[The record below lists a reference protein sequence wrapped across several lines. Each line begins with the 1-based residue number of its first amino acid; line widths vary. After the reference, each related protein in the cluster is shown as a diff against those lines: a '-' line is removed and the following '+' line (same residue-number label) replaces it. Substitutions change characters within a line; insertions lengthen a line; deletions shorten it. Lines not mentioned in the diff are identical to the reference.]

1 MSGTP
6 AGFDCVM
13 VEIHTTCIR
22 LPSSSQ
28 DPHSHILT
36 PRPPFQDAYT
46 HTQILTPR
54 PPFQD
59 AYTHSQILTPRP
71 PFQDAYTHT
80 QVLTPSAFI
89 ACTETWGYGSE
100 GYAEY
105 YTVQAKINEG
115 GGQKDSAVSAALN

>member
-1 MSGTP
+1 MSGIP

-28 DPHSHILT
+28 DPH
-36 PRPPFQDAYT
+36 
-46 HTQILTPR
+46 TQILTPR

-59 AYTHSQILTPRP
+59 AYSHTQILI
-71 PFQDAYTHT
+71 
-80 QVLTPSAFI
+80 PSAFI

>member
-28 DPHSHILT
+28 DPHSH
-36 PRPPFQDAYT
+36 
-46 HTQILTPR
+46 ILTPR